1 MIRVLVVE
9 DENLVAMEMSW
20 ILEEAGYSIVGPE
33 ASVETARQV
42 LARHTVDLALLDVK
56 LGGETVFPVS
66 EMLDAISVPY
76 IFVTSH
82 PASSLPARYHGW
94 PLVTKPYKPKAL
106 LAVIQ
111 QILGQR
117 TGRIRRYSIEI
128 KDANGSRVFF
138 TMADWSDEK
147 RRIAVAKIGRLAGMP
162 DGNCFTASVEP
173 QKRRGKANPR

>member
-1 MIRVLVVE
+1 M
-9 DENLVAMEMSW
+9 
-20 ILEEAGYSIVGPE
+20 GPE
-33 ASVETARQV
+33 ESVETARQV

-56 LGGETVFPVS
+56 LGGETVFPAS

-76 IFVTSH
+76 TFVTSH
-82 PASSLPARYHGW
+82 PASSLPARYHGR

-111 QILGQR
+111 QILGER

-128 KDANGSRVFF
+128 KDANGSRVYF

-147 RRIAVAKIGRLAGMP
+147 RRIAVRFRALTEPAK
-162 DGNCFTASVEP
+162 
-173 QKRRGKANPR
+173 